1 MHVARFGALALV
13 MIILVAAVAY
23 LGALLVQTSTDL
35 DTKTVALA
43 EEESTNVVLE
53 QTNRALMTDQARL
66 EVYLEEATDRFGQ
79 VSAENVDLQS
89 ELVVAADR
97 HTVLE
102 ADLARLKARHDALA
116 SAHEALVQR
125 HETLADDYGD
135 LAARHDTLAQ
145 RYAEVLRLSERLPD
159 LQKRIAAL
167 EAQLAESSGR

>member
-43 EEESTNVVLE
+43 EEESTNTVLE

-135 LAARHDTLAQ
+135 LASRHDTLAQ

-167 EAQLAESSGR
+167 EAQLAESSR

>member
-66 EVYLEEATDRFGQ
+66 EVYLEEATDRFGL

-89 ELVVAADR
+89 ELVAAADR

-116 SAHEALVQR
+116 SAHEALVER

-135 LAARHDTLAQ
+135 LASRHDTLAQ

-167 EAQLAESSGR
+167 EAQLAAEGE